1 MNRNKKT
8 YEQILDRLRLKK
20 SIALN
25 VISTENLKT
34 LKCNIFLIKHQ
45 FFLLFVVIVAVNIK
59 NIKKQR
65 ICSDIKIFRYSDINN
80 MDKFLGSI

>member
-1 MNRNKKT
+1 M
-8 YEQILDRLRLKK
+8 
-20 SIALN
+20 
-25 VISTENLKT
+25 
-34 LKCNIFLIKHQ
+34 FLIKHQ